1 MDHAGRRD
9 LFSFPF
15 RALPAVMD
23 AIILAERQRSI
34 PSFPIKVAIMPE
46 SFDKSHHPRYVHT
59 PGMSCQ
65 SLIARNFVA

>member
-34 PSFPIKVAIMPE
+34 PFS
-46 SFDKSHHPRYVHT
+46 DKSRHH
-59 PGMSCQ
+59 
-65 SLIARNFVA
+65 A